1 MFISNWWIKACIF
14 FKSCP
19 TPVQMCSDLPLL
31 VRPGYCLS
39 VSLIDRPD
47 ILCPRPHCPILTSDW
62 SSSLFPS
69 SSLLRLQSDS
79 KFCPLIIFLLW
90 TLVTAD
96 WAAAALL
103 SSSILSLHHVFVSFC
118 YWFFSLSFVQF
129 FPSCFFLPFVI
140 ISLSFFFSIPSLLTL
155 FFLLLLSFVIPFL
168 THFIQFLPTF
178 LFPSFPPS
186 FHFFL
191 SFLLT
196 GPVLPVFL
204 FFPELTVI
212 IHFYDFIFISISFFS
227 NMFCFFLDSSLVPS
241 LHLLFSQ
248 LFLPVSM
255 LHWPECDQHRAEFGW
270 IERQLTVLSIQIQW
284 YCKTRCGLKGRI
296 SFVLL
301 SIHVTVCSDQS
312 MSFSLV
318 CSFFNSG
325 TIVSVGD
332 PKKKYTRFE
341 KIGQGWVI
349 NPSCISSLL
358 KLVLVPFHLFV
369 IFTLLFMVWITA
381 VWQFS
386 ATN

>member
-103 SSSILSLHHVFVSFC
+103 SSSILSLHHGFVSFC

-129 FPSCFFLPFVI
+129 FPSCFFPSFCHYFFIFFLLNSFPPHFVL
-140 ISLSFFFSIPSLLTL
+140 SSPSFFCDSFPYSLNSIPSY
-155 FFLLLLSFVIPFL
+155 
-168 THFIQFLPTF
+168 
-178 LFPSFPPS
+178 FP
-186 FHFFL
+186 L
-191 SFLLT
+191 SFL
-196 GPVLPVFL
+196 PSIISFFSFIPSYWPCSLPVFL

-255 LHWPECDQHRAEFGW
+255 LHWPECDQRRAEFGW

-341 KIGQGWVI
+341 KIGQGWAI

-358 KLVLVPFHLFV
+358 KLVLVQFHLFV
-369 IFTLLFMVWITA
+369 IFTLLFIW
-381 VWQFS
+381 
-386 ATN
+386 

>member
-196 GPVLPVFL
+196 GPVLCPFFFSFQNWL
-204 FFPELTVI
+204 LLYIFMTLFSSPFPFFPTCFV
-212 IHFYDFIFISISFFS
+212 FS
-227 NMFCFFLDSSLVPS
+227 
-241 LHLLFSQ
+241 
-248 LFLPVSM
+248 
-255 LHWPECDQHRAEFGW
+255 
-270 IERQLTVLSIQIQW
+270 
-284 YCKTRCGLKGRI
+284 
-296 SFVLL
+296 
-301 SIHVTVCSDQS
+301 
-312 MSFSLV
+312 
-318 CSFFNSG
+318 
-325 TIVSVGD
+325 
-332 PKKKYTRFE
+332 
-341 KIGQGWVI
+341 
-349 NPSCISSLL
+349 
-358 KLVLVPFHLFV
+358 
-369 IFTLLFMVWITA
+369 
-381 VWQFS
+381 
-386 ATN
+386 